1 MSGNDSQTSKSQIIN
16 RADAFSPHL
25 LRVEKKPPSPLPTL
39 LLRLMLIFIVV
50 ILAWS
55 LVGELDIVAR
65 GQGSLVPQNRVQI
78 VQPLED
84 SRVDQILVHEG
95 QRVKKG
101 QVLFTMDSTLTAAE
115 KAKYDYE
122 VSLAKLQLN
131 RIKAQLDEDPFIME
145 KPKDLFLEQDQY
157 AQVKAQT
164 KAQIKAQYDAQLA
177 AYQAQLDEAEAEK
190 ERISKEL
197 AASETMVKSLSA
209 AIPIFRQTE
218 AAYTSLKQK
227 GHVNKLGALEK
238 KRERIIAEKE
248 LLEEKFRVDSLTAQ
262 LLESQA
268 RIKSIHTEY
277 ERRLVEEQVQLNARI
292 HQFEEELKKL
302 AYRENLSEL
311 TAPVDGIVQN
321 VATHTQGAIV
331 PAGTVVLSV
340 VPSGDPLKAEVLVD
354 NKDVAHI
361 EPGMP
366 VRVKISSYEFQKY
379 GMLDGRV
386 VTISPDAIDE
396 QSNPLM
402 KKYRVLIDLSR
413 QFIER
418 EDRQFALRPGM
429 QVISEIRLGT
439 RTVMDY
445 LLSPI
450 QRAVLSSGNER

>member
-1 MSGNDSQTSKSQIIN
+1 MSGNDSQTNNSQVN
-16 RADAFSPHL
+16 NSADAFSPHL
-25 LRVEKKPPSPLPTL
+25 LSVEKSPPSPLPTL
-39 LLRLMLIFIVV
+39 LLRLLLAFTAIILIW
-50 ILAWS
+50 A

-84 SRVDQILVHEG
+84 SRVEQILVLEG
-95 QRVKKG
+95 QQVKKG
-101 QVLFTMDSTLTAAE
+101 QVLFTMDSTLTEAE
-115 KAKYDYE
+115 KGKYDHE
-122 VSLAKLQLN
+122 VSLAKLQLI
-131 RIKAQLDEDPFIME
+131 RIQAQLNKKPFRV
-145 KPKDLFLEQDQY
+145 DQPENQGQY
-157 AQVKAQT
+157 NQV
-164 KAQIKAQYDAQLA
+164 KAQYDAQLS
-177 AYQAQLDEAEAEK
+177 AYQAQLNEAQAEK
-190 ERISKEL
+190 QRLTKEL
-197 AASETMVKSLSA
+197 TASQMMVDSLST
-209 AIPIFRQTE
+209 AIPIFKETE
-218 AAYTSLKQK
+218 SAYNRLKQK
-227 GHVNKLGALEK
+227 GHINKLGALEK

-248 LLEEKFRVDSLTAQ
+248 LQEEKYRVDSLTAQ
-262 LLESQA
+262 LVESESRVKRIQA
-268 RIKSIHTEY
+268 EY
-277 ERRLVEEQVQLNARI
+277 QRRLVEEQVKLTARI

-302 AYRENLSEL
+302 SYRENLTEL

-340 VPSGDPLKAEVLVD
+340 VPSDDPLKAEVLVD

-366 VRVKISSYEFQKY
+366 VRVKVSSYEFQKY

-386 VTISPDAIDE
+386 ETISPDAIEDE
-396 QSNPLM
+396 SNPLM
-402 KKYRVLIDLSR
+402 KKYRVLIDLSK

-418 EDRQFALRPGM
+418 EEQRFSLRPGM
-429 QVISEIRLGT
+429 LVVSEIRLGT